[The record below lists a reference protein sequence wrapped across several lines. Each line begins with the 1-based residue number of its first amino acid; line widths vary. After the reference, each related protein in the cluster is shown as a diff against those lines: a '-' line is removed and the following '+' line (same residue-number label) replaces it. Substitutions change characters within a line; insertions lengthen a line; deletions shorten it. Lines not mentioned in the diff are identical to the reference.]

1 METPFIFG
9 KIASGKEFT
18 NRKDETAKLVNNFTS
33 GTNTI
38 LISPRRWG
46 KSSLVYHAAGEC
58 IRSHPKIRFIML
70 DLFNVRTEEQF
81 YELLAKETLRIFSS
95 QIEDI
100 IKTSR
105 NFLGR
110 FLPKVTFSPSPDIEF
125 ELSLDWEEIK
135 RAPDDILQLP
145 EKLAAQKKWRLVV
158 CIDEFQNI
166 AYFEDHLNFQKKL
179 RSSWQHHKHT
189 SYCLYGS
196 KKNMM
201 MNVFS
206 NYSMPFYKFGDIIFL
221 QKIPPRDWYSYI
233 QEQFRK
239 TKKRINTEALQL
251 TTELADN
258 HPHYVQQ
265 LAQLSW
271 LRTTDKCDRAIVQKA
286 FEGLVQQLSML
297 FYDQVDNLSTTQ
309 INFLKAVSD
318 KTEHLSAKETLK
330 KYRLGTSANIQRIK
344 QALINKEIIDTSPGG
359 IQLLDPVF
367 GYWLKNDYFKRS

>member
-1 METPFIFG
+1 
-9 KIASGKEFT
+9 
-18 NRKDETAKLVNNFTS
+18 
-33 GTNTI
+33 
-38 LISPRRWG
+38 WG
-46 KSSLVYHAAGEC
+46 KSSLVYYAAREC
-58 IRSHPKIRFIML
+58 NRSHPKIRFIML

-110 FLPKVTFSPSPDIEF
+110 FLPKVTFSPSPEIEF

-135 RAPDDILQLP
+135 REPDDILQLP
-145 EKLAAQKKWRLVV
+145 EKLAAQKKCRLVV

-166 AYFEDHLNFQKKL
+166 AYFEDHLSFQKKL
-179 RSSWQHHKHT
+179 RSSWQHHKYT

-221 QKIPPRDWYSYI
+221 QKIPARDWYSFI

-239 TKKRINTEALQL
+239 TKKKINSEALHL
-251 TTELADN
+251 ITELADN

-271 LRTTDKCDRAIVQKA
+271 LRTADKCDRAVVQKA
-286 FEGLVQQLSML
+286 FEGLIQQLSML
-297 FYDQVDNLSTTQ
+297 FYDQVDNLSNTQ

-318 KTEHLSAKETLK
+318 KTEHLSSKETLK

-367 GYWLKNDYFKRS
+367 GFWLKNEYFKRR